1 MKRQAHDVIV
11 VGGGAAGI
19 GVAVALVDAGG
30 EDQLVLE
37 RHRVGASF
45 TAWPDETR
53 FLTPSFPTNS
63 MGMLDLNAI
72 AIGTSPAFSLES
84 EHPTGKEY
92 ARHLRDVVEILDLPV
107 REGTT
112 VLRITKIADE
122 FVIDTEQDTLRAK
135 HVIWAAGEFQYPRLK
150 GFIGCELCRHT
161 ANVDRYEDLEGDD
174 FIVVGGFESGIDAA
188 YHLASRGNEVRV
200 FDHGCPWQENTSDPS
215 VALSTYSMERMQ
227 ADAFRSHV
235 RLHPHTPVRSV
246 SRTEDG
252 YAVSTVDGVV
262 HTTSVPP
269 ILAGGFL
276 GGHRLVMDLFDQRDD
291 GYPLLTEHDESTRVP
306 GFYLCGPAVRHDDH
320 IFCFIFKFRMRFA
333 VVAKSIA
340 TSLGLPAS
348 RLEEYRHWG
357 MYLDDLSCCGEECIC

>member
-1 MKRQAHDVIV
+1 MKRQVHDVIV

-19 GVAVALVDAGG
+19 GVAVALKDAGV

-135 HVIWAAGEFQYPRLK
+135 HVIWAAGEFQYP
-150 GFIGCELCRHT
+150 
-161 ANVDRYEDLEGDD
+161 
-174 FIVVGGFESGIDAA
+174 
-188 YHLASRGNEVRV
+188 
-200 FDHGCPWQENTSDPS
+200 
-215 VALSTYSMERMQ
+215 LS
-227 ADAFRSHV
+227 
-235 RLHPHTPVRSV
+235 L
-246 SRTEDG
+246 
-252 YAVSTVDGVV
+252 
-262 HTTSVPP
+262 
-269 ILAGGFL
+269 I
-276 GGHRLVMDLFDQRDD
+276 
-291 GYPLLTEHDESTRVP
+291 
-306 GFYLCGPAVRHDDH
+306 H
-320 IFCFIFKFRMRFA
+320 I
-333 VVAKSIA
+333 
-340 TSLGLPAS
+340 
-348 RLEEYRHWG
+348 
-357 MYLDDLSCCGEECIC
+357 